1 MFIVERAPK
10 PYSNYYGPYI
20 RHPDFESYVR
30 WNSRR
35 SIDMGALAACWP
47 PLEGSGVLIS
57 RVISPRIWVISPL
70 IWVISIVTLLITPLI
85 TTHEPASG
93 TLNTGLQK
101 LQEAS
106 AM

>member
-57 RVISPRIWVISPL
+57 RVISPRIWVIS
-70 IWVISIVTLLITPLI
+70 IVTLLITPLI